1 MTNFKIFYQK
11 VTDYCVAKLG
21 FENEYTI
28 NLFKTLDNF
37 DEKSIRFLN
46 IAPYDTLDMI
56 IQCYLKAIDGE
67 VKEQC
72 LE

>member
-1 MTNFKIFYQK
+1 MTNFEIFYK
-11 VTDYCVAKLG
+11 KITDYCVTKLG
-21 FENEYTI
+21 FENEYTV
-28 NLFKTLDNF
+28 NLFKTLDSF
-37 DEKSIRFLN
+37 DEKVIRFFDVVT
-46 IAPYDTLDMI
+46 YDTLDMI

>member
-1 MTNFKIFYQK
+1 MTNFEIFYKK

-37 DEKSIRFLN
+37 DERLITLFNSVT
-46 IAPYDTLDMI
+46 YYTLDVV
-56 IQCYLKAIDGE
+56 IQHYLKAIDRE